1 MVDCSYLKKD
11 GYHEWVYLLPVERV
25 NGEVRS
31 WIYLFTSTTPADTIP
46 KTDKPFFGYK
56 ILKELLLGIDL
67 YCLLCQHDFLYR
79 PNSPDQRSGLAKEQL
94 TVKSGHSGNHPPFTM
109 IVVSNQLFVFFH
121 CYSGW
126 LTETQS
132 ASASGKDCIPSGHLI
147 RLFLSNIIQS
157 KSKWVGGRKS
167 ERSRRR
173 TLTFGANEL
182 LPTCVELNPL
192 DRDTGQAVAV
202 YVFIYLCLSAA
213 QLTCTDTDVGQ
224 PFIRSIDTD
233 PIHGW
238 LIACGWPIII
248 VIIFLSIADSS
259 SVCACLFG
267 HGLKCQLVKH
277 HNDTS
282 ECNTLLL

>member
-1 MVDCSYLKKD
+1 M
-11 GYHEWVYLLPVERV
+11 
-25 NGEVRS
+25 
-31 WIYLFTSTTPADTIP
+31 
-46 KTDKPFFGYK
+46 
-56 ILKELLLGIDL
+56 
-67 YCLLCQHDFLYR
+67 
-79 PNSPDQRSGLAKEQL
+79 
-94 TVKSGHSGNHPPFTM
+94 
-109 IVVSNQLFVFFH
+109 
-121 CYSGW
+121 
-126 LTETQS
+126 TETQS
-132 ASASGKDCIPSGHLI
+132 ASGKENIPSGHLI

-157 KSKWVGGRKS
+157 KSKWVGGR

-173 TLTFGANEL
+173 TLTFRANEL

-192 DRDTGQAVAV
+192 DRYTGQAAVAG

-259 SVCACLFG
+259 SVCACLAG

-277 HNDTS
+277 HNDTY
-282 ECNTLLL
+282 ECNTLLLL